1 MSIETIAPVP
11 TNTAFLEKER
21 VDIRLCLTIKRN
33 PQTGEVKAYVNQLD
47 VTNYDGLIN
56 NVPEFLQEYNI
67 RYGIGIIIEAA
78 KNNLSNVDQ

>member
-1 MSIETIAPVP
+1 MSIETIAPVASNLP
-11 TNTAFLEKER
+11 FVEKER

-33 PQTGEVKAYVNQLD
+33 PQTGETKAYVNQLD
-47 VTNYDGLIN
+47 LTNYDGLVD

-78 KNNLSNVDQ
+78 KNHLSNVAQ

>member
-47 VTNYDGLIN
+47 LTNYDSLID
-56 NVPEFLQEYNI
+56 NVPEFLNAFEL
-67 RYGIGIIIEAA
+67 RYGINQIISAA
-78 KNNLSNVDQ
+78 KNNLSNVAQ